1 MPKSVNIIYTKFMS
15 SLYGLI
21 VSLML
26 GNGSPQAVPTYM
38 KAFLFHV
45 RPPWLEPIR
54 LCVCVGG
61 GRKYQFGKLFCDVII
76 AQEL

>member
-54 LCVCVGG
+54 LCVCVCVGG
-61 GRKYQFGKLFCDVII
+61 VENINLESSFVM
-76 AQEL
+76 